1 MLKCIYSSQMIS
13 KSDKDP
19 QRDWQ
24 GVAGRRQGVATA
36 AKFYEICCQA
46 PPFTA
51 SRAEAASAPGCASID
66 KLSVSFNISSGPAL
80 APPLAGASAMSVV
93 IVIVSESQRDLKL
106 ISFRFTCAQN
116 KLKPICLLLFI
127 LLTSLPPPL
136 SSSVFLSSCTSFC
149 LSACP
154 SPFSSACQCCCFI
167 FIFALFMRSFAC
179 PAVSSRPVSSRL
191 DTLVRPK
198 VCTVLFFIRSK

>member
-1 MLKCIYSSQMIS
+1 M
-13 KSDKDP
+13 
-19 QRDWQ
+19 
-24 GVAGRRQGVATA
+24 ATA
-36 AKFYEICCQA
+36 AKFYEICWQA

-66 KLSVSFNISSGPAL
+66 KLSVSFNISSRPAL
-80 APPLAGASAMSVV
+80 APPLAGASAMSVVIV

-127 LLTSLPPPL
+127 LLTSLPPL

-179 PAVSSRPVSSRL
+179 PAVSSRLVPSRLVSSRHARAPKSMHCAVFY
-191 DTLVRPK
+191 TLKINYVYAMLK
-198 VCTVLFFIRSK
+198 